1 MVRSK
6 GPGKHARVREAPAHE
21 YGAKE
26 APRALTGVI
35 LDTDILI
42 EALRRREPVV
52 GQLRALMVAGTHLY
66 TTPVTLAEIVAG
78 MRPGEAAATENYL
91 ARLGEVRLDAAI
103 GRRAGAY
110 LAHYAR
116 SHRLELPD
124 ALIAAAAVLS
134 GLPLWTRNRRDYPM
148 PDITLYQPG

>member
-21 YGAKE
+21 YRPEE

-35 LDTDILI
+35 LDTDIII

-52 GQLRALMVAGTHLY
+52 GQLRALMVSGTHLY
-66 TTPVTLAEIVAG
+66 TTPVSLAEILAG
-78 MRPGEAAATENYL
+78 IRPGEAGTTGNYL
-91 ARLGEVRLDAAI
+91 ARLGEIRLDAAI
-103 GRRAGAY
+103 GRQAGAY

-124 ALIAAAAVLS
+124 ALIAAAAVLT

-148 PDITLYQPG
+148 PEITLYKPA